1 MSERRIIETIPVEV
15 RRSKRRRTRIGLA
28 FDPGGYVILET
39 PLDASEAEIESV
51 VLEHHRWL
59 RHRLEKVAASL
70 AVSASISYA
79 SGELLHYLGEAF
91 ELKLRQGLQDRVV
104 IARRE
109 TPQLPLFDCG
119 VQGEIRVTVS
129 ATDDDP
135 GNPGEPAL
143 AEHARGAVKQW
154 YRKQAD
160 LQFARQLDRW
170 RQILPWLGGRLPEWR
185 HSFMR
190 SQWGSCSAVGRI
202 SLNTHLIKTPDRLI
216 DYVVLHELC
225 HLRHHDHGRRFYGL
239 MSRHMADWQ
248 LSLIHISEPTRLLRR
263 SRMPSSA

>member
-28 FDPGGYVILET
+28 FDPAGYVIMET
-39 PLDASEAEIESV
+39 PLNASEAEIQSV
-51 VLEHHRWL
+51 VVEHHRWL
-59 RHRLEKVAASL
+59 RYRLDTVAASL
-70 AVSASISYA
+70 AVSASLSYA

-91 ELKLRQGLQDRVV
+91 ELVLRQGLQDRVV
-104 IARRE
+104 IRRRQ

-129 ATDDDP
+129 EADI
-135 GNPGEPAL
+135 GAVEQGEPML
-143 AEHARGAVKQW
+143 TERARDAVNLW
-154 YRKQAD
+154 YRQQAEVE
-160 LQFARQLDRW
+160 FGRQLEQW
-170 RQILPWLGGRLPEWR
+170 RQALPWLEGRLPVWR

-225 HLRHHDHGRRFYGL
+225 HLRHHDHSRRFYGL

-248 LSLIHISEPTRLLRR
+248 DRRAELDRYLPVLLQD
-263 SRMPSSA
+263 